1 MDVLFLFVHS
11 CVPAKAVRVDLIAL
25 GNVGDGGVDEVL
37 PVFNICVPQTLRILT
52 GEGDDRCPHI
62 PCVLRYLGNSILQR
76 WHLPVGVPQAVF
88 AQRFYAGAVCDIV
101 KIVFTAIHRLNEVLV
116 DLRDERKG
124 SLPVGCVCI
133 VLMLRQLPCLREA
146 AEQTPDVLLLFLC
159 NRKMGIVILEKLH
172 TFAGGEV
179 AGAMGQPSGISAAL
193 HVWRDKYQSRHVS
206 SGSCRWTSWASSNL
220 I

>member
-1 MDVLFLFVHS
+1 M
-11 CVPAKAVRVDLIAL
+11 DLIAL
-25 GNVGDGGVDEVL
+25 GDVGDRCVDEFL
-37 PVFNICVPQTLRILT
+37 PVFKVGITKTLCILAR
-52 GEGDDRCPHI
+52 EGDDRRPHI
-62 PCVLRYLGNSILQR
+62 PRVPRHLCHGILQR
-76 WHLPVGVPQAVF
+76 RDLAMGIPQAMF
-88 AQRFYAGAVCDIV
+88 AQRFYAGTVCDIV
-101 KIVFTAIHRLNEVLV
+101 KIVFPAIHGFNEVLV

-133 VLMLRQLPCLREA
+133 VLMLRQLPCLRGA
-146 AEQTPDVLLLFLC
+146 AEQTLDVLLLFL
-159 NRKMGIVILEKLH
+159 RDREMGIVILEKLH

-206 SGSCRWTSWASSNL
+206 SGSCRWTFWASSNL

>member
-1 MDVLFLFVHS
+1 MDVLLLFVHS
-11 CVPAKAVRVDLIAL
+11 RVPAKAVRVDLIAL
-25 GNVGDGGVDEVL
+25 GDVGDGGVDELL
-37 PVFNICVPQTLRILT
+37 PVFKVGITQTLRVLT
-52 GEGDDRCPHI
+52 GEGDDRRPHI
-62 PCVLRYLGNSILQR
+62 PRVPRHLCHGILQR
-76 WHLPVGVPQAVF
+76 RNLPVGIPQAMF

-101 KIVFTAIHRLNEVLV
+101 KIVFPAIHGLDKVLV

-146 AEQTPDVLLLFLC
+146 AEQTMDVLLLFLR
-159 NRKMGIVILEKLH
+159 NRKMGIVIPKKLH

-193 HVWRDKYQSRHVS
+193 HVWRDKYQSRHAS

>member
-1 MDVLFLFVHS
+1 MG
-11 CVPAKAVRVDLIAL
+11 I
-25 GNVGDGGVDEVL
+25 
-37 PVFNICVPQTLRILT
+37 
-52 GEGDDRCPHI
+52 
-62 PCVLRYLGNSILQR
+62 
-76 WHLPVGVPQAVF
+76 PQAVF

-101 KIVFTAIHRLNEVLV
+101 KIVFPAIHGFNEVLV

-146 AEQTPDVLLLFLC
+146 AEQTLDVLLLFLRD
-159 NRKMGIVILEKLH
+159 RKMSIVILEELH
-172 TFAGGEV
+172 TFTGGEV

-193 HVWRDKYQSRHVS
+193 HVGRDKYQSRHVS